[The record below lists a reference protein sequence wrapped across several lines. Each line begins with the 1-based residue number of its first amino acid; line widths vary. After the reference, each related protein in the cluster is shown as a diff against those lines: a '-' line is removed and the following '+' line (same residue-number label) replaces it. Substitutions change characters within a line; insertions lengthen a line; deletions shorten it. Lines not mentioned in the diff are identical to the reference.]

1 MRGLQI
7 TESRS
12 AVSNPAD
19 DVVSDDGAEAAAPET
34 PPASTHGDGLG
45 STSASASSTSGGRQ
59 DDGVSTTR
67 TPSSRRVSLS
77 VRTLIVSIVILVLVA
92 GVGVMTW
99 LYFGE
104 RGKVEAQLRQADNY
118 HHAEQIA
125 LDYAVSAATMNFQD
139 LNTWKA
145 KLVNGTTPS
154 LKDKLTKAATA
165 MEQLLVPLEWNSTA
179 QPLVA
184 KVRSDTNGIY
194 IVDTFVSVLTK
205 TTQAPDS
212 LQSTATY
219 SITVDRNNGWQIS
232 DVGGIGAVAGV
243 KK

>member
-1 MRGLQI
+1 VRGLQI

-19 DVVSDDGAEAAAPET
+19 DVVRDDGAEPTEPDT
-34 PPASTHGDGLG
+34 PPASTQGEAVGSANANGASTGDGHP
-45 STSASASSTSGGRQ
+45 
-59 DDGVSTTR
+59 DDGVSATR
-67 TPSSRRVSLS
+67 TASSRRVSLS

-92 GVGVMTW
+92 GVGVLTW

-104 RGKVEAQLRQADNY
+104 RGKVEAQLRQADNE

-125 LDYAVSAATMNFQD
+125 LDYAVNAATMNFQD
-139 LNTWKA
+139 LNTWKG

-154 LKDKLTKAATA
+154 LNDKLTKAATS
-165 MEQLLVPLEWNSTA
+165 MEQILVPLEWNSTA

-184 KVRSDTNGIY
+184 KVRSDTDGIY
-194 IVDTFVSVLTK
+194 VVDTFVSVLTK

-219 SITVDRNNGWQIS
+219 SITIDSTNGWQIS
-232 DVGGIGAVAGV
+232 DVGGIGAVVGA
-243 KK
+243 K

>member
-1 MRGLQI
+1 VRGLQI

-19 DVVSDDGAEAAAPET
+19 DVEHDDGAEPAEPDT
-34 PPASTHGDGLG
+34 PPVASQDDAT
-45 STSASASSTSGGRQ
+45 SSTG
-59 DDGVSTTR
+59 

-77 VRTLIVSIVILVLVA
+77 VRTLTVSVLVLVLVA

-99 LYFGE
+99 LYLGE
-104 RGKVEAQLRQADNY
+104 RGKVEAQLRQTDNF

-125 LDYAVSAATMNFQD
+125 LDYAVNAATMNFQD
-139 LNTWKA
+139 LNTWKV

-154 LKDKLTKAATA
+154 LNDKLTKAATS

-194 IVDTFVSVLTK
+194 VVDTFVSVLTK

-219 SITVDRNNGWQIS
+219 SITVDGNNGWQIS

-243 KK
+243 K

>member
-1 MRGLQI
+1 MRGLQV

-19 DVVSDDGAEAAAPET
+19 DDVHEDDAERAEPDI
-34 PPASTHGDGLG
+34 PPASTQGDAVG
-45 STSASASSTSGGRQ
+45 STNASGTSTDGGQDDGASSTRA
-59 DDGVSTTR
+59 
-67 TPSSRRVSLS
+67 PSSRRVSLS
-77 VRTLIVSIVILVLVA
+77 VRTLIVSVVILVLVA

-99 LYFGE
+99 LYLGE

-125 LDYAVSAATMNFQD
+125 LDYAVNAATMNFQD

-145 KLVNGTTPS
+145 KLVNGTTPT
-154 LKDKLTKAATA
+154 LNDKLTKAATS

-194 IVDTFVSVLTK
+194 VIDTFVTVLTK

-219 SITVDRNNGWQIS
+219 SITIDGNNGWQIS
-232 DVGGIGAVAGV
+232 DVGGIGAVVGA
-243 KK
+243 K

>member
-19 DVVSDDGAEAAAPET
+19 DVERDDRDDPAEPVESDAPTVSTGAGNQDAAA
-34 PPASTHGDGLG
+34 AR
-45 STSASASSTSGGRQ
+45 TS
-59 DDGVSTTR
+59 
-67 TPSSRRVSLS
+67 SSRQVSIS
-77 VRTLIVSIVILVLVA
+77 VRTLIASVVILALTA

-99 LYFGE
+99 LYLGE
-104 RGKVEAQLRQADNY
+104 RDKVVGQQSQVANY
-118 HHAEQIA
+118 QHAEQIA
-125 LDYAVSAATMNFQD
+125 LDYAVNAATMNFQD

-145 KLVNGTTPS
+145 KLVNGTTPT
-154 LKDKLTKAATA
+154 LNDKLTKAATS
-165 MEQLLVPLEWNSTA
+165 MEQILVPLEWNSTA

-194 IVDTFVSVLTK
+194 VIDTFVSVLTK
-205 TTQAPDS
+205 TTQAPDN

-219 SITVDRNNGWQIS
+219 SITIDSNDNWQIS
-232 DVGGIGAVAGV
+232 DVGGIGAVAGA
-243 KK
+243 K

>member
-1 MRGLQI
+1 MRGAQT
-7 TESRS
+7 TESGSEASDPAEDAGRDEND
-12 AVSNPAD
+12 AVELSKPAD
-19 DVVSDDGAEAAAPET
+19 ASPQPDD
-34 PPASTHGDGLG
+34 
-45 STSASASSTSGGRQ
+45 Q
-59 DDGVSTTR
+59 DHGVSTNR
-67 TPSSRRVSLS
+67 KASSRQVSLS
-77 VRTLIVSIVILVLVA
+77 VRTLIVSTAFLVLLA
-92 GVGVMTW
+92 AVGVMTW

-125 LDYAVSAATMNFQD
+125 LDYAVNAATMNFQD
-139 LNTWKA
+139 LNTWEA

-154 LKDKLTKAATA
+154 LHDKLAKAATS
-165 MEQLLVPLEWNSTA
+165 MQQILVPLEWNSTA

-194 IVDTFVSVLTK
+194 VVDTFVGVLTK

-219 SITVDRNNGWQIS
+219 SITIDSKNNWQIS
-232 DVGGIGAVAGV
+232 DVGGIGAVVGT
-243 KK
+243 K